1 MASLYKR
8 GKRYWIGY
16 TLNGDRV
23 DRSLFTDNL
32 RVARDKKRKIEYELA
47 IGDLDQA
54 SRLPL
59 LPVLEA
65 FCKHL
70 QATRTYKS
78 YKNDFSRLRTFF
90 GPVCDALKPL
100 PPGPRRDGQ
109 PAKPRKDKYAR
120 VHVKVKLLEDLS
132 PEMINRFLSARV
144 QQDGWSPKTVNLM
157 RQVLHR
163 FFSYAIK
170 HHGFRSRDRRFPNPV
185 KAVDRRRE
193 PAPEIRFLSQKQ
205 IAEQLKVVKHHPVM
219 HGIVATLIYAGLRRE
234 EALWLTHEDVDF
246 KARMIRVRAKTVGH
260 ESWQPKT
267 KRNRTV
273 PISDALLEILQAYEP
288 PEETG
293 WFFPS
298 PMGKRWNTDNFAS
311 DLRAINTEKK
321 LLWSSLDFRHTF
333 GSHLAQKGESLY
345 KIATLMGNSPD
356 ICRRH
361 YAALIPEAMHDS
373 VEFEPAARDEPRPDD
388 TRELLEKILK
398 EVSGKPEEP
407 SEQPRLRL
415 VQG

>member
-16 TLNGDRV
+16 TLNGERV
-23 DRSLFTDNL
+23 ERSLFTTNL

-54 SRLPL
+54 SKLPL
-59 LPVLEA
+59 VPVLEA

-70 QATRTYKS
+70 KATRTFKS

-90 GPVCDALKPL
+90 GPVCEALKPL
-100 PPGPRRDGQ
+100 PPGPRGERSR
-109 PAKPRKDKYAR
+109 AKPQTDKYAR
-120 VHVKVKLLEDLS
+120 AHVKVRLLEDLS
-132 PEMINRFLSARV
+132 PELINRFLSARIER
-144 QQDGWSPKTVNLM
+144 DAWSPKTVNLM
-157 RQVLHR
+157 RQVIHR
-163 FFSYAIK
+163 LFSYAIK
-170 HHGFRSRDRRFPNPV
+170 HYGFRSRDRRFPNPAA
-185 KAVDRRRE
+185 AVERRRE
-193 PAPEIRFLSQKQ
+193 PAPEIRFFSQKQ
-205 IAEQLKVVKHHPVM
+205 IAEQLEAVQHHSVI
-219 HGIVATLIYAGLRRE
+219 HAIVATLIYAGLRRE
-234 EALWLTHEDVDF
+234 EVLWLTHDDIDF
-246 KARMIRVRAKTVGH
+246 AARMIRVRAKTVGH

-273 PISDALLEILQAYEP
+273 PISDALLGILGKYEP
-288 PEETG
+288 PADTT

-298 PMGKRWNTDNFAS
+298 PTGKRWNVDNFAA
-311 DLRAINTEKK
+311 DLRAINVAKN
-321 LLWSSLDFRHTF
+321 LPWSSLDFRHTF
-333 GSHLAQKGESLY
+333 GSHLAQKGESLF

-373 VEFEPAARDEPRPDD
+373 VEFEPAARDEPKPDD

-407 SEQPRLRL
+407 SGEPRLRV
-415 VQG
+415 VQ

>member
-16 TLNGDRV
+16 TLHGNRV
-23 DRSLFTDNL
+23 DRSLFTDDL

-47 IGDLDQA
+47 VGDLEQA

-59 LPVLEA
+59 LTVLEA
-65 FCKHL
+65 YCKYL
-70 QATRTYKS
+70 QAHYTYKS
-78 YKNDFSRLRTFF
+78 YKNDFSRLRNFF
-90 GPVCDALKPL
+90 GPVCDALKPS
-100 PPGPRRDGQ
+100 PGGPRRDGT
-109 PAKPRKDKYAR
+109 PRKPCKDKYAHA
-120 VHVKVKLLEDLS
+120 HVKVQLLEDLS
-132 PEMINRFLSARV
+132 PELVNRFLSARV
-144 QQDGWSPKTVNLM
+144 VENAWSPKTVNLM

-170 HHGFRSRDRRFPNPV
+170 HFGFRSRDRRFPNPV
-185 KAVDRRRE
+185 KAVERRRE

-205 IAEQLKVVKHHPVM
+205 IAEQLDVVQHHPVI

-234 EALWLTHEDVDF
+234 EALWLTHEDVDLE
-246 KARMIRVRAKTVGH
+246 ARMIRVRAKTVGQ

-273 PISDALLEILQAYEP
+273 PISDALLGVFHAYQP
-288 PEETG
+288 PTSTG
-293 WFFPS
+293 WYFPS
-298 PMGKRWNTDNFAS
+298 PLGKRWNTDNFAS
-311 DLRAINTEKK
+311 TLRAINVAKN
-321 LLWSSLDFRHTF
+321 LPWSSLDFRHTF

-345 KIATLMGNSPD
+345 KIATLMGNSPE

-361 YAALIPEAMHDS
+361 YAALIPENMHDS
-373 VEFEPAARDEPRPDD
+373 VEFEPAEREKPQPDE
-388 TRELLEKILK
+388 TRELLEKIL
-398 EVSGKPEEP
+398 EQVSSKPRESDERP
-407 SEQPRLRL
+407 QLRV

>member
-1 MASLYKR
+1 MASVYKR
-8 GKRYWIGY
+8 GNQYWVAY
-16 TLNGDRV
+16 YVNGR
-23 DRSLFTDNL
+23 REQKSLHTSNL
-32 RVARDKKRKIEYELA
+32 RVARDKKRKVEYELA

-59 LPVLEA
+59 VPVLEA

-90 GPVCDALKPL
+90 GPVCEALKPL
-100 PPGPRRDGQ
+100 PPGPQRDQ
-109 PAKPRKDKYAR
+109 DRAKPRNDKFAHA
-120 VHVKVKLLEDLS
+120 HVKVKLLEDLS
-132 PEMINRFLSARV
+132 PAMINRFLSARV
-144 QQDGWSPKTVNLM
+144 EHDRWSPKTVNLT

-185 KAVDRRRE
+185 KAVERRRE
-193 PAPEIRFLSQKQ
+193 PAPEIRFLSLKQ
-205 IAEQLKVVKHHPVM
+205 IAEQLAAVTHHPVI
-219 HGIVATLIYAGLRRE
+219 HAIVATLIYAGLRRE
-234 EALWLTHEDVDF
+234 EALWLTHEDVDL

-273 PISDALLEILQAYEP
+273 PVSDALLEILQAYEP
-288 PEETG
+288 PAYSG

-298 PMGKRWNTDNFAS
+298 PLGKRWNTDNFSA
-311 DLRAINTEKK
+311 DLRTINVAKNLPWT
-321 LLWSSLDFRHTF
+321 SLDFRHTF

-373 VEFEPAARDEPRPDD
+373 VEFEPVGRDEQGRDD
-388 TRELLEKILK
+388 TRELLEQILK
-398 EVSGKPEEP
+398 EVSKKSEDQSGK
-407 SEQPRLRL
+407 PRLR
-415 VQG
+415 VVHS